1 MAQKIRDYAA
11 EYQRRIAR
19 AIANGFSRTQAR
31 GHPKAGESFIS
42 GPPSPRPPK
51 FAKGSSASIAAI
63 DPRRPE
69 ERAIKAMRKGA
80 NLKNAAASEGISQ
93 EKLRRYLKEN
103 TQASYKGRRW
113 LIVDERARQFPFY
126 SDGRLVT
133 AWLKG
138 AELEDAGKFMQAIKT
153 FLAFGNEKVLKP
165 FEGQGVRD
173 IHGTFHPF
181 ETDPN
186 VLYELDNA
194 GELSFPCVSAW
205 NKDPVGGVI
214 GVQTGPH

>member
-1 MAQKIRDYAA
+1 MRKPRNHAL

-19 AIANGFSRTQAR
+19 AMAGGFSRTQAR
-31 GHPKAGESFIS
+31 GHPRAGETFIS
-42 GPPSPRPPK
+42 KPQSSKPVKPPK
-51 FAKGSSASIAAI
+51 ASKEAFALI
-63 DPRRPE
+63 DSKRSE

-80 NLKNAAASEGISQ
+80 SLKDAAASEGISQ

-113 LIVDERARQFPFY
+113 QIVDDRARQFPFY
-126 SDGRLVT
+126 SDERLVT
-133 AWLKG
+133 AWLKSS
-138 AELEDAGKFMQAIKT
+138 ELSDAGKFMHAVKT

-173 IHGTFHPF
+173 IKGKFYPF

-194 GELSFPCVSAW
+194 GELSFPEIYKIAA
-205 NKDPVGGVI
+205 
-214 GVQTGPH
+214 